1 MLDLLTKIFGFV
13 KYFFGI
19 FDFFRIFWIFQDCL
33 DFSGFFGSFRMF

>member
-19 FDFFRIFWIFQDCL
+19 FDFFRIFQDCL